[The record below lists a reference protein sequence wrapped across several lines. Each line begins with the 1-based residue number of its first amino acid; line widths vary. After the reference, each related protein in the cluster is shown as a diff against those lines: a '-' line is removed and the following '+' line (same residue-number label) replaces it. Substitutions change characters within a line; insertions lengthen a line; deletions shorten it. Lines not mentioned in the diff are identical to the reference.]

1 MCLGL
6 RPCHFEILLLRRRRK
21 QYYAPCHNSLTSLVA
36 EDTCFLLTSTSSKI
50 LLVTPVV
57 VTSQQP
63 NLGISFLGQV
73 FLPARTTSNLSSR
86 CRADEQHNS
95 THIVL

>member
-1 MCLGL
+1 MFLGL
-6 RPCHFEILLLRRRRK
+6 RPCHCEILLPRRRRK

-36 EDTCFLLTSTSSKI
+36 KDTTFLLPSTLSKS

-73 FLPARTTSNLSSR
+73 LLPARTTSNLSSH

-95 THIVL
+95 KHFVL